1 MIITKSE
8 REINLMKVAGQVLV
22 KVFDEIEKNI
32 HAGMTTLE
40 IDEIVE
46 RVIKENGC
54 IAAEKGYCGFPASA
68 CVSVNDTLIHG
79 IPSSK
84 IRLQNGDIVSV
95 DVVVTYQG
103 YSADAC
109 RTFKV
114 GTIREE
120 AQKLIDVTKQS
131 FFEGVKLIKPGV
143 HLGDISEAIQKYVE
157 MHGYNVVRDFTG
169 HGIGKNMHED
179 PVIPNY
185 GKKGTGPILV
195 KGMTLAIEP
204 MVLQGKKET
213 RTLGDGWTVKS
224 KDGKLTAH
232 YENTVVVTED
242 GYEIITIKEGEQ

>member
-22 KVFDEIEKNI
+22 KVFEEIENTI

-46 RVIKENGC
+46 RVIRDNGC
-54 IAAEKGYCGFPASA
+54 IAAEKGYYGFPASA

-79 IPSSK
+79 IPSHK

-120 AQKLIDVTKQS
+120 AQKLIDVTKQA
-131 FFEGVKLIKPGV
+131 FFEGVKVIKPGV
-143 HLGDISEAIQKYVE
+143 HLGDVSEAIQKYVE

-169 HGIGKNMHED
+169 HGIGKSMHED

-185 GKKGTGPILV
+185 GKKGSGPILA

-204 MVLQGKKET
+204 MVLAGKKET